1 MTGAKH
7 LGALACG
14 GCGRDRAEAE
24 DKASWTIV
32 VVGGVLTAVTCPTC
46 EGRGWVSD
54 PVAVDL
60 SDHAVVRYHERVRPG
75 LTLDRAGDELERLLA
90 AHGRWA
96 ERPDWVSDELPA
108 NRWVLLGDGIAFP
121 VEGDVAVSC
130 VTRAGYSSAQRR
142 FATDVNGYD
151 RRARRHKESQHVRRL
166 EGREAKRNR
175 KRDKSWREDAA

>member
-46 EGRGWVSD
+46 EGRGRVSD

-60 SDHAVVRYHERVRPG
+60 SDHAVVRYHDRVRPG
-75 LTLDRAGDELERLLA
+75 LTLDRAGDELEIA
-90 AHGRWA
+90 
-96 ERPDWVSDELPA
+96 P
-108 NRWVLLGDGIAFP
+108 VL
-121 VEGDVAVSC
+121 
-130 VTRAGYSSAQRR
+130 
-142 FATDVNGYD
+142 
-151 RRARRHKESQHVRRL
+151 HRL
-166 EGREAKRNR
+166 EVIPQTARGEPALPRE
-175 KRDKSWREDAA
+175 